1 MHLTC
6 FMNRSATENDQRTHA
21 LIGAGMEVHNYVG
34 SGFGEAVCRDGF
46 AIELHLR
53 GIPFMTEVAFPILYK
68 GHRLPSLYRADFVCF
83 ESVIVEIKS
92 LPVKTGLIEQGQM
105 LKYLRTSGITV
116 GLLLNFGLPSLEYR
130 RFVLSPDEIARG
142 TKSATSE
149 ERS

>member
-1 MHLTC
+1 
-6 FMNRSATENDQRTHA
+6 
-21 LIGAGMEVHNYVG
+21 
-34 SGFGEAVCRDGF
+34 
-46 AIELHLR
+46 
-53 GIPFMTEVAFPILYK
+53 MTEVAFPILYK

-142 TKSATSE
+142 TKPATSG